1 MASKVYLVSLVASAA
16 LRFKR
21 LFHARIKRCM
31 CVCVEGGMGS
41 GTPPLKN
48 P

>member
-1 MASKVYLVSLVASAA
+1 MASKVYLVSSLVAAAA

-31 CVCVEGGMGS
+31 CVCVWRGAGDPE
-41 GTPPLKN
+41 PHP
-48 P
+48 